1 MLKSYY
7 GELGSLCNFK
17 GTTIVEMLYKK
28 LWKVL
33 IDRDMTQTDLRK
45 SAGISSSTLALMNKN
60 LPVTTAVVEKIC
72 KALQCQPNDIFS
84 TKALR
89 SLKTRKVSE
98 YKKQTVTGE
107 IV

>member
-1 MLKSYY
+1 M
-7 GELGSLCNFK
+7 
-17 GTTIVEMLYKK
+17 EMLYKK

-45 SAGISSSTLALMNKN
+45 AAGISSSTLALMNKN

-107 IV
+107 II

>member
-1 MLKSYY
+1 M
-7 GELGSLCNFK
+7 
-17 GTTIVEMLYKK
+17 EMLYKK
-28 LWKVL
+28 LWKAL
-33 IDRDMTQTDLRK
+33 IDRDMTQTDLRQA
-45 SAGISSSTLALMNKN
+45 AGISLSTLALMNKN
-60 LPVTTAVVEKIC
+60 LPNTTTIVKKIS

-107 IV
+107 II

>member
-1 MLKSYY
+1 M
-7 GELGSLCNFK
+7 
-17 GTTIVEMLYKK
+17 EMLYKK

-72 KALQCQPNDIFS
+72 KALKCQPNDIFS
-84 TKALR
+84 TKTLR
-89 SLKTRKVSE
+89 SIKTRKVSE
-98 YKKQTVTGE
+98 YKKRVNLGE
-107 IV
+107 II